1 MGVGAYGPISIDLPA
16 ARAMPDITDLPLV
29 DKLALIG
36 GCVRLPLMVD
46 GERLVEEVQSL
57 PPALWGT
64 RGGRVGVHQP
74 TEGIFLRGY
83 APIEGPKPIEDR
95 EPLALLPYI
104 RELIGGTI
112 PAPPMRC
119 LLAKLAPDSTIKMHV
134 DNGDYFLRTLRLHI
148 PIVTDPAV
156 AMYCNG
162 RSYTMRVDE
171 VWALN
176 NSTFHGVRSDWALPR
191 LHLICDFLPTDAL
204 CALIRNG
211 HHDLGREDNAVEHWV
226 TFGSAP

>member
-1 MGVGAYGPISIDLPA
+1 
-16 ARAMPDITDLPLV
+16 MPDLTELPLV

-36 GCVRLPLMVD
+36 GCVRLPLAID
-46 GERLVEEVQSL
+46 RERLVEEVLSL
-57 PPALWGT
+57 PESLWGT

-74 TEGIFLRGY
+74 TEGIFLRGH

-95 EPLALLPYI
+95 EPLALLPYV
-104 RELIGGTI
+104 RELIGSTI

-134 DNGDYFLRTLRLHI
+134 DNGDYFLRTLRLHF

-156 AMYCNG
+156 AMYCDG
-162 RSYTMRVDE
+162 RSYTMRVGE
-171 VWALN
+171 AWALN
-176 NSTFHGVRSDWALPR
+176 NSTFHGVRSDWTLPR
-191 LHLICDFLPTDAL
+191 IHLICDFLPTDEL
-204 CALIRNG
+204 CALIRAG
-211 HHDLGREDNAVEHWV
+211 ERDLGREDAAIEHRV